1 MSDVGDR
8 IQNLILVL
16 RTGKYWWPRPIF
28 KTAKSV
34 TNIYICRQHISNN
47 RHQHQCGQMIFT
59 VPVIS
64 IAAVELQAIL
74 TVETSLDVDVQLL
87 NP

>member
-1 MSDVGDR
+1 
-8 IQNLILVL
+8 
-16 RTGKYWWPRPIF
+16 
-28 KTAKSV
+28 
-34 TNIYICRQHISNN
+34 
-47 RHQHQCGQMIFT
+47 MIFT

-64 IAAVELQAIL
+64 TAAVELQAIL

>member
-1 MSDVGDR
+1 
-8 IQNLILVL
+8 
-16 RTGKYWWPRPIF
+16 
-28 KTAKSV
+28 
-34 TNIYICRQHISNN
+34 
-47 RHQHQCGQMIFT
+47 MIFT